1 MRIGIIG
8 AGHVGGTLAQLL
20 AKHGHEVMV
29 ANSRGPQT
37 LHGLVDRI
45 SGEVSAGTAA
55 EAAEFGDVVV
65 TSVPFGRYPELP
77 TGGLADK
84 TVVDTTN
91 YYPERDGHYP
101 DLDQGSTTSSE
112 LVQAH
117 LAGAHLVKAFNTMYW
132 EHLRDYG
139 RQSSA
144 QFRYAL
150 PVSGDDDQA
159 KRTVQDLVEQLGFEP
174 VDTGTLADGG
184 RRQQPGSPIYGA
196 DLSGDELRSRIR
208 H

>member
-77 TGGLADK
+77 TGGLVDK